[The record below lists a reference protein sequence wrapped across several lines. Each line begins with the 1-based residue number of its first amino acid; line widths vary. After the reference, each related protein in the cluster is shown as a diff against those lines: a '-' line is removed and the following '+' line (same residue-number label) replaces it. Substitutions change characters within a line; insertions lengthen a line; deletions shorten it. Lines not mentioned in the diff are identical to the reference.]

1 MPLDL
6 SAMQTLAEAC
16 APSVAPAT
24 LLAISKVESGFD
36 PLVIGVNGPA
46 PRRLSFK
53 SPSGAAAAARQL
65 IAEGASVDLGL
76 GQINSRNLA
85 GLGLSVEA
93 AFDPCR
99 NLTAAAQVLVGGY
112 LRTAH
117 AVGQEQDSLRTA
129 LSYYNTGRPD
139 RGFANGYVTKVLAA
153 AGRIVPALAAPN
165 IQPAPARPRT
175 SGAHPAWAVFGGGPA
190 PSFVLI
196 PSNGASQ

>member
-36 PLVIGVNGPA
+36 PLVIGVNGTA
-46 PRRLSFK
+46 PRRLSFQ
-53 SPSGAAAAARQL
+53 SPSAAAAAARQL

-76 GQINSRNLA
+76 GQINSRNLP
-85 GLGLSVEA
+85 GLGLSLEA

-99 NLTAAAQVLVGGY
+99 NLAAAAQVLVSDY

-117 AVGQEQDSLRTA
+117 AVGQEQYGLRTA

-139 RGFANGYVTKVLAA
+139 RGFTNGYVTKVLAA
-153 AGRIVPALAAPN
+153 AARIVPALAAPD
-165 IQPAPARPRT
+165 IQPLFPPPHAP
-175 SGAHPAWAVFGGGPA
+175 SEHPAWAVFGGAPA
-190 PSFVLI
+190 SSFVLI